1 MANTSSFSVISL
13 RSLMF
18 TWVFL
23 CVPLFDMLNGFLI
36 VRGYLPEVG
45 LLSPSQLGRIIASF
59 ILFCIVYKHKLS
71 WNWLYFFFLGA
82 AVESISGFRFGDE
95 FSVVFGFMTVYRL
108 AYIWLLFTVLKF
120 YARNDILILGRFL
133 KYNVVLISS
142 SIIFAHFTEWG
153 NSTYGHGFGTKGF
166 FASGNGLGIYIGSAT
181 LILMCMRYYRIYT
194 DSSIWPVLLG
204 LSSVLLIGSKTALL
218 MAVLIILFGVWF
230 SKYRMIY
237 ILLLTAF
244 TVFLLPN
251 IIIFARVVFDVIIK
265 RYQNSDS
272 LIAFLTSERLYF
284 VQDAFS
290 SLIAQGIDVLRLLIG
305 GGSYMSFQQPD
316 DELIKY
322 DMLEMDI
329 ADMFFM
335 YGALGLL
342 FYLAFFIRGASLF
355 KGTAFIMYVWLIIFS
370 HSVLAGHVVLNGMNV
385 TLLSYLLAVG
395 YAIKVMRNNSEKK
408 LCI

>member
-1 MANTSSFSVISL
+1 
-13 RSLMF
+13 
-18 TWVFL
+18 
-23 CVPLFDMLNGFLI
+23 
-36 VRGYLPEVG
+36 
-45 LLSPSQLGRIIASF
+45 
-59 ILFCIVYKHKLS
+59 
-71 WNWLYFFFLGA
+71 
-82 AVESISGFRFGDE
+82 
-95 FSVVFGFMTVYRL
+95 
-108 AYIWLLFTVLKF
+108 
-120 YARNDILILGRFL
+120 
-133 KYNVVLISS
+133 
-142 SIIFAHFTEWG
+142 
-153 NSTYGHGFGTKGF
+153 
-166 FASGNGLGIYIGSAT
+166 
-181 LILMCMRYYRIYT
+181 MRYYRIYT

>member
-1 MANTSSFSVISL
+1 MTNTSSFFVISL

-23 CVPLFDMLNGFLI
+23 CLPLFDMLNGFLI
-36 VRGYLPEVG
+36 VRGYLSEVG
-45 LLSPSQLGRIIASF
+45 FLSPSKLGRVIASL
-59 ILFCIVYKHKLS
+59 ILFCIVYKNKLN
-71 WNWLYFFFLGA
+71 WKWLYFFFIGVV
-82 AVESISGFRFGDE
+82 VESFLGIRFGDE
-95 FSVVFGFMTVYRL
+95 FSVVFGYMTVYRL
-108 AYIWLLFTVLKF
+108 AYVWLLFTVLKF
-120 YARNDILILGRFL
+120 YAKNDILILGRFL
-133 KYNVVLISS
+133 KYNVVLISF
-142 SIIFAHFTEWG
+142 SIIVAHFTGWG
-153 NSTYGHGFGTKGF
+153 NSTYGSGFGTKGF
-166 FASGNGLGIYIGSAT
+166 FASGNGLGIYIGSAI
-181 LILMCMRYYRIYT
+181 LILMCMRHYRIYT
-194 DSSIWPVLLG
+194 DFSVWLGLLG
-204 LSSVLLIGSKTALL
+204 LLSVLLIGSKTALL
-218 MAVLIILFGVWF
+218 LAVLIILFGVWF

-244 TVFLLPN
+244 IVLFLPN
-251 IIIFARVVFDVIIK
+251 IIIIARVAFDVIIK

-290 SLIAQGIDVLRLLIG
+290 SLTVQGFDLLRFLIG
-305 GGSYMSFQQPD
+305 GGSYVSFQRP
-316 DELIKY
+316 DELVKY

-342 FYLAFFIRGASLF
+342 FYLVFFIRGATIF
-355 KGTAFIMYVWLIIFS
+355 KGTVFIMYVWLIIFS